1 MNAPSNTEFAK
12 NPQGSCASMTV
23 EFGAGRTCYL
33 KSGSAAVSEVE
44 IKTVRE
50 YANWGGE
57 FMDDAFRSGEQPPAV
72 SCDKPVEFE
81 EDWVVANLA

>member
-1 MNAPSNTEFAK
+1 MRLHRL
-12 NPQGSCASMTV
+12 TV
-23 EFGAGRTCYL
+23 DFGPGGLRHL
-33 KSGSAAVSEVE
+33 KRGSAAASEVG
-44 IKTVRE
+44 INTVCD
-50 YANWGGE
+50 YTNWGGE